1 MKDGFEMKRLLFV
14 VLMMVCS
21 VSWAKW
27 EMTGK
32 TDDLT
37 HYHDKSTIQINDIT
51 AQMWVMYEFPQ
62 VRTNT
67 DGGRYKSAK
76 SLLAFNCKYE
86 TLAMISV
93 LQYSGPLGT
102 GDVVLSDTFKESE
115 WIWDRIVPDTTVKIE
130 WDIACGKK

>member
-1 MKDGFEMKRLLFV
+1 MKRLLFV

-21 VSWAKW
+21 VSWAEW

-32 TDDLT
+32 ADGLT
-37 HYHDKSTIQINDIT
+37 HYHDKSTIKINGIT

-67 DGGRYKSAK
+67 DGDRYKSAK
-76 SLLAFNCKYE
+76 SLLVFNCKYE

-102 GDVVLSDTFKESE
+102 GNVVLSDTFNESE
-115 WIWDRIVPDTTVKIE
+115 WIWDRIVPNTLVKDE
-130 WDIACGKK
+130 LDIACGKK

>member
-1 MKDGFEMKRLLFV
+1 MKRLLFV
-14 VLMMVCS
+14 VLMTVCS
-21 VSWAKW
+21 VSWAEW

-32 TDDLT
+32 AEGLT
-37 HYHDKSTIQINDIT
+37 HYHDKSTIVINGTT

-93 LQYSGPLGT
+93 IQYSGSLGT
-102 GDVVLSDTFKESE
+102 SDVVLSDSYNESE
-115 WIWDRIVPDTTVKIE
+115 WIWDRIVPNTLVKVE
-130 WDIACGKK
+130 LDIACGKK